1 MDERELDL
9 IELLYDIM
17 KKWRSIIVVAL
28 ICCLAGGAFAYIN
41 SEQESPQT
49 DETYQQQLRD
59 YETALE
65 TYELEG
71 EKVRETYSETLKK
84 YILKK
89 DYVDS
94 SAKMRIDPYNE
105 YIANVTFS
113 VFAEDT
119 DTEFDITKIV
129 VDYLSDGA
137 LATCFSEK
145 LIRDIP
151 REYIPEV
158 LSYSTSSVTPVFT
171 IDAICASQREAESAI
186 KCITETVADKSK
198 ALLTLYPN
206 HEIKVA
212 NSTVNTVVNL
222 DMASFKD
229 KNITELESLEAAVD
243 DAEKQLD
250 AYKVNVPVEPLYQK
264 PSVSKALIKYAVLA
278 FIAGIVLM
286 MFFWAVR
293 FVFTKKVYG
302 DDFYKAA
309 KINLIGSIYLKT
321 NEKKSVIDR
330 LIDVVFRKKNKKSD
344 EDCIAMTA
352 AAIDNCAGE
361 EMQEVAVI
369 GSFNSYEAKEI
380 LESLSKAC
388 NTKLIDAG
396 DILTNPDNARKV
408 KQGAGILMLV
418 KEYDTTVEQVAREKE
433 LVKLWNANL
442 MGAVTIR

>member
-17 KKWRSIIVVAL
+17 KKWRSIIVVAIL
-28 ICCLAGGAFAYIN
+28 CCLAGGAFAFFN
-41 SEQESPQT
+41 STKQSPET
-49 DETYQQQLRD
+49 DEAYQQQLTD
-59 YETALE
+59 YEAAFE

-71 EKVRETYSETLKK
+71 EKVRETYSETLVK

-89 DYVDS
+89 DYVNS

-158 LSYSTSSVTPVFT
+158 VSYSTSSVTPVFT
-171 IDAICASQREAESAI
+171 IDVICASQKEAESAI
-186 KCITETVADKSK
+186 KCITEIVADKSN

-212 NSTVNTVVNL
+212 NSSVNKAVNL

-229 KNITELESLEAAVD
+229 KNMTELESLEDAVD
-243 DAEKQLD
+243 DAEKQMD
-250 AYKVNVPVEPLYQK
+250 AYKENAPVEPVYQK
-264 PSVSKALIKYAVLA
+264 PSLSKALIKYAVLA

-286 MFFWAVR
+286 MFFWAVK

-321 NEKKSVIDR
+321 NEKKSIIDR
-330 LIDVVFRKKNKKSD
+330 AIDGIFRKNNRKSD
-344 EDCIAMTA
+344 ADSIAMTA

-380 LESLSKAC
+380 IESLSKVC
-388 NTKLIDAG
+388 NTKLVDAG
-396 DILTNPDNARKV
+396 DILTDPDNARKI

-418 KEYDTTVEQVAREKE
+418 REYDTTVEQVVREKE
-433 LVKLWNANL
+433 LVKLWNAKL